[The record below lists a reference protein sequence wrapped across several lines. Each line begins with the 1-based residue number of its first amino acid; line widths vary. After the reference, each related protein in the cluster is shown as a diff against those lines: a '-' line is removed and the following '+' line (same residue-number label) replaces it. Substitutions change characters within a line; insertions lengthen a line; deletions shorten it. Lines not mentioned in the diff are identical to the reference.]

1 MEEFYYGENEPVE
14 SERYG
19 WMSGRV
25 GVEYESGAELSLLSL
40 PMVKEPASP
49 RKAVAMNDKRV
60 KMYLQGGY

>member
-1 MEEFYYGENEPVE
+1 
-14 SERYG
+14 
-19 WMSGRV
+19 MSGRV